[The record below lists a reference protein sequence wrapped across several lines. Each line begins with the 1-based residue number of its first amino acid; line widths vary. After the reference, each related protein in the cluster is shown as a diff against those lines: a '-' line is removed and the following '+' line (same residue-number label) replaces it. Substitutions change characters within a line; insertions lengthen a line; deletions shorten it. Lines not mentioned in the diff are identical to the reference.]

1 MREYV
6 IVTDSCCDF
15 SQDLIRDLDL
25 TVIPLS
31 VQLGGQVPKLP
42 GRGPREPCL
51 LYPSEQGRTGA
62 DFCAQCGGVQG
73 LLFALSAAGKGRLVP
88 GFFLWTERDL
98 SQWRHGGGGTAGGI
112 SRGQGHHGG
121 YPVCLNG
128 TGPFGGLGGAG
139 EAKGEGH

>member
-31 VQLGGQVPKLP
+31 VQLGEDRFRNCPDEAPESHVFYTRLS
-42 GRGPREPCL
+42 R
-51 LYPSEQGRTGA
+51 RTGA

-98 SQWRHGGGGTAGGI
+98 SQWRHGGGGTAGRR
-112 SRGQGHHGG
+112 SVVAFER
-121 YPVCLNG
+121 L
-128 TGPFGGLGGAG
+128 
-139 EAKGEGH
+139 